1 MADYVKVL
9 KYESGITVCFY
20 IEDDEIFAIGEKM
33 NELCDEAYM
42 NGYNWEAFLSH
53 YLKKNAPDLLEGMEP
68 DPEATSLIENEEEL
82 YRIVQEESEE
92 IEWD

>member
-33 NELCDEAYM
+33 NELCDEATT
-42 NGYNWEAFLSH
+42 GRLFF
-53 YLKKNAPDLLEGMEP
+53 P
-68 DPEATSLIENEEEL
+68 I
-82 YRIVQEESEE
+82 I
-92 IEWD
+92 